1 MKTTVLV
8 QLVLPYLV
16 IKNTEH
22 SYFIWH
28 LCMFY
33 LATLSP
39 DSLELKQNTTPESRQ
54 GLKAICKGTL
64 VVTGW

>member
-1 MKTTVLV
+1 MNNEN
-8 QLVLPYLV
+8 QLVLPYFV

-28 LCMFY
+28 LSMFY

-39 DSLELKQNTTPESRQ
+39 GSLGLRQ
-54 GLKAICKGTL
+54 KTSPWKL
-64 VVTGW
+64 

>member
-1 MKTTVLV
+1 MKTTILA
-8 QLVLPYLV
+8 QLVLSYLV

-33 LATLSP
+33 LATPSP
-39 DSLELKQNTTPESRQ
+39 DSLELRQKTNPGSRQ
-54 GLKAICKGTL
+54 GLKAICRGTP
-64 VVTGW
+64 VVNG